1 MVDLLVLPLEGF
13 NARTFVI
20 QNRWDHPTATA
31 SSLCYCHREAALAII
46 IITLSLSTCHYL
58 PWT

>member
-1 MVDLLVLPLEGF
+1 MFDLEVLPLDLF
-13 NARTFVI
+13 NATLT
-20 QNRWDHPTATA
+20 NRWTTPTATA

-58 PWT
+58 HWP